1 MNQPNTLSRAAN
13 LIIVS
18 AGILTVLVTAKN
30 FLIPLALGI
39 VLWYFIVSLGKGFS
53 SIHKNFPYW
62 LSMLLALVTVGL
74 ALAGFTK
81 IIVNNVN
88 EITEVGPIYQ
98 QRIEEIILN
107 LYNNFN
113 ATPSDSARDVIN
125 SLDFGSLFKALANSL
140 TNIISKMGLII
151 LYAIFL
157 LAEYRTFDDKL
168 EKMFTSKTKF
178 KGLVKTIRQITA
190 DIGTYAKIKVLGSL
204 ATALLTYIILTV
216 IGVDFAAFWAL
227 LTFILN
233 FIPSIGSIISVVF
246 PVLQTLVQ
254 FDTLQPFVLTLILL
268 LTAQLLV
275 GNVIEPRFLGHTLN
289 LSPLVIIL
297 SLTLWG
303 LIWGVIGMIL
313 AVPIMVILNIIL
325 SKFEAT
331 EPLYIA
337 LSGNIKNKKSII

>member
-1 MNQPNTLSRAAN
+1 MKQVSNLSRASN
-13 LIIVS
+13 VVIIA
-18 AGILTVLVTAKN
+18 AGVITILVTAKN

-39 VLWYFIVSLGKGFS
+39 VLWYFIVSLTNAFNK
-53 SIHKNFPYW
+53 IHKKFPYW
-62 LSMLLALVTVGL
+62 LSLLLAIITVGL
-74 ALAGFTK
+74 ALYGFTR
-81 IIVNNVN
+81 IIISNVN
-88 EITEVGPIYQ
+88 QIVEVGPVYQ
-98 QRIEEIILN
+98 QRISEIILN
-107 LYNNFN
+107 TYNSFN
-113 ATPSDSARDVIN
+113 ATPSESVRDILN
-125 SLDFGSLFKALANSL
+125 SLDFGSFFGALANSL
-140 TNIISKMGLII
+140 TNIVSKMGLII

-157 LAEYRTFDDKL
+157 VAEYRTFDDKL
-168 EKMFTSKTKF
+168 NKMFKSRSKF

-204 ATALLTYIILTV
+204 GTGLLTYIILAA

-233 FIPSIGSIISVVF
+233 FIPSIGSILAVVF

-268 LTAQLLV
+268 LTAQLVV
-275 GNVIEPRFLGHTLN
+275 GNIIEPKFLGQTLN
-289 LSPLVIIL
+289 LSPFVIIL

-331 EPLYIA
+331 EPIYIA
-337 LSGNIKNKKSII
+337 LSGNVKNKKSFI